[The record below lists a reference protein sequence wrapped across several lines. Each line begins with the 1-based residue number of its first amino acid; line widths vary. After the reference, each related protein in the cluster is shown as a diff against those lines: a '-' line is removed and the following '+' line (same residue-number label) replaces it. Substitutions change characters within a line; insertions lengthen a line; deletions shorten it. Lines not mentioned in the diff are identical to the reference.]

1 MSGIQV
7 TSGRS
12 GRRLARMISRRR
24 FMKHAGAFAAGALVL
39 PQQSRRY
46 KLGLQLFT
54 VRAALRQDLDGTLKR
69 IAGIGYEE
77 LETYGFDPE
86 GLRYYGL
93 EAGTFAQRLEDLN
106 LTTPSGHYDLNR
118 YVNTGIDELKRYVDR
133 CIEGARALGQ
143 SYITWPLIDADSR
156 TLDKFKVVAERL
168 NIAGEQ
174 ARKAKLALAYHNHD
188 FEFIDQ
194 NGRRGY
200 DIIMNE
206 TDPALVKLQVDLYWL
221 ARASQTPNDLF
232 RRAPGRFVM
241 WHVKDVHKVSRDYTE
256 VGNGT
261 IDFTKIW
268 PDAELAGLKHFFVE
282 QGGNFT
288 HDPIRSITD
297 SAEYVKRVLLKESPT
312 RERRARRF

>member
-1 MSGIQV
+1 
-7 TSGRS
+7 
-12 GRRLARMISRRR
+12 
-24 FMKHAGAFAAGALVL
+24 MKRAGTFASAALVL
-39 PQQSRRY
+39 PLQRQRY

-54 VRAALRQDLDGTLKR
+54 VRAAMRQDLDGTLKR

-86 GLRYYGL
+86 GIRYYGL
-93 EAGTFAQRLEDLN
+93 EARAFTQRLKDLN

-143 SYITWPLIDADSR
+143 SYITWPLIDPDSR
-156 TLDKFKVVAERL
+156 TLDRFKVVAERL

-174 ARKAKLALAYHNHD
+174 ARKAELQLAYHNHD

-194 NGRRGY
+194 NGQRGY
-200 DIIMNE
+200 DIIMKE
-206 TDPALVKLQVDLYWL
+206 TDPALVKLQMDLYWV

-288 HDPIRSITD
+288 YDPIRSITD
-297 SAEYVKRVLLKESPT
+297 SAEYVRRVLLKEGAP
-312 RERRARRF
+312 REK

>member
-1 MSGIQV
+1 
-7 TSGRS
+7 
-12 GRRLARMISRRR
+12 MISRRR
-24 FMKHAGAFAAGALVL
+24 FMKRAGALASATLVL
-39 PQQSRRY
+39 PQQPRRY

-54 VRAALRQDLDGTLKR
+54 VRAPMRQDVDGTLKR

-93 EAGTFAQRLEDLN
+93 EARTFAQRLQDLG

-118 YVNTGIDELKRYVDR
+118 YVNTGIDELNRYVDR

-143 SYITWPLIDADSR
+143 SYITWPLIDPDSR

-168 NIAGEQ
+168 NIAGER
-174 ARKAKLALAYHNHD
+174 ARKAKLQLAYHNHD

-194 NGRRGY
+194 NGKRGY
-200 DIIMNE
+200 DIILKE
-206 TDPALVKLQVDLYWL
+206 TDPALVKLQMDLYWV

-268 PDAELAGLKHFFVE
+268 PDAELAGLRHFFVE

-297 SAEYVKRVLLKESPT
+297 SADYVRRVLLKESAPGGK
-312 RERRARRF
+312 